1 MTERSERTEEHGARR
16 ASAWLAGLDS
26 IARAG
31 LTFLLLLVALAVL
44 AQLFGLGG
52 DPEKIVGPRLQSPE
66 PQWWLGTDNLGRS
79 MLPRVLQGAGTSL
92 LLSATAVL
100 VTAVLA
106 TALGVLAGY
115 RGGALN
121 EVVMRIVDI
130 LYSFPA
136 IILAILVAAIVN
148 PGLDAAVASIVLVT
162 IPLMTR
168 VVRAAAL
175 TVSHRDYVTS
185 AIISGARLPRVLVR
199 HILPNVSGTIAVQGT
214 YALSVGILVEG
225 GLSFLGLGVQ
235 PPRASLGVLIQ
246 EGTVYM
252 TFAPWLL
259 LGPGVV
265 LVLAI
270 LSINVL
276 GDGLRDR
283 LDPRTPRSLT

>member
-1 MTERSERTEEHGARR
+1 MKR
-16 ASAWLAGLDS
+16 LDG
-26 IARAG
+26 IARSG
-31 LTFLLLLVALAVL
+31 LVFLLALVVL
-44 AQLFGLGG
+44 VVVAQVTGLGG
-52 DPEKIVGPRLQSPE
+52 DPEKIVGPRLAPPGPE
-66 PQWWLGTDNLGRS
+66 WWLGTDSLGRS
-79 MLPRVLQGAGTSL
+79 TLPRVLQGTGTSL
-92 LLSATAVL
+92 LLSAVAVLATAV
-100 VTAVLA
+100 VA

-115 RGGALN
+115 QGGALN
-121 EVVMRIVDI
+121 EIVMRVVDV

-136 IILAILVAAIVN
+136 IILAILVAALVN

-185 AIISGARLPRVLVR
+185 AIISGARLPRVLGR
-199 HILPNVSGTIAVQGT
+199 HILPNVAGTVAVQGT
-214 YALSVGILVEG
+214 YALSIGILVEG

-235 PPRASLGVLIQ
+235 PPQASLGVLIS
-246 EGTVYM
+246 EGTVYL
-252 TFAPWLL
+252 TYAPWLL

-276 GDGLRDR
+276 GDGLRDQ
-283 LDPRTPRSLT
+283 LDPRTSRSLT